1 MVRSLLL
8 RSFAF
13 ANGFDERHFPA
24 SPSHCP
30 DSHIPI
36 AIAIAR
42 CPADDAELD
51 DVALVMDRLAVGLAA
66 HGEIGRG
73 TERRRYPQRQLA
85 DRLGVTAPWLNRR
98 VHGQVSLNLDELAK
112 IADALDM
119 TVTELLGE
127 SA

>member
-1 MVRSLLL
+1 MRTKHQPTDLTARAAENL
-8 RSFAF
+8 RV
-13 ANGFDERHFPA
+13 
-24 SPSHCP
+24 
-30 DSHIPI
+30 
-36 AIAIAR
+36 
-42 CPADDAELD
+42 EL
-51 DVALVMDRLAVGLAA
+51 A
-66 HGEIGRG
+66 
-73 TERRRYPQRQLA
+73 RRRYPQRQLA